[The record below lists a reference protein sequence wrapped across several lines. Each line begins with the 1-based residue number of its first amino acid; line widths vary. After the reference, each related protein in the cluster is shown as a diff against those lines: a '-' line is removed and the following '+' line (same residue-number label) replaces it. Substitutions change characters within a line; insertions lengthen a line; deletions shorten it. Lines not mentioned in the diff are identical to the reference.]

1 MHRRTPPGGHCGTEE
16 PSRWPQSGGW
26 SCRSLGFEL
35 QSPKPRGSRNPTA
48 AKRKARW
55 GPGRAQGRGD
65 VPWGPA
71 PPPAPLRK
79 NQPGLPSW
87 RDTGPGPASPAC
99 LTRPLPQGRT
109 WENTQGLEGAVLQ
122 ASTVP
127 GPSTGSSQGLCDLRT
142 YFSSSE
148 SARPVAADKRASAA
162 PPGLPGNPADP
173 GPVGSGKGVA
183 GRQRGE
189 RRILVPPQIL
199 GRCHDWLKG
208 SEPLVCQPSGQRRPK
223 TRRVLPGSPAGPPGA
238 QHWFP
243 GANSLRWLQRGPAAL
258 CPPGTAPVSPESK
271 EDSFSEKRRRR
282 HICKEG
288 RNPRKTW
295 SLEPRPHKGAGRGGG
310 GRAGPQADRSLWGRL
325 RGWRVAASV
334 TVIGNSGQAG
344 IQQLLG
350 PLRPVPILGPLFR
363 AEVHPGSSA
372 PGPCCPLLPTSRGR
386 CRRAGATSSQG
397 HHPAR
402 QDQDLSQD
410 H

>member
-1 MHRRTPPGGHCGTEE
+1 MELQVSGLRAAK
-16 PSRWPQSGGW
+16 PQSYGEPGDETEPGDK
-26 SCRSLGFEL
+26 RS
-35 QSPKPRGSRNPTA
+35 
-48 AKRKARW
+48 
-55 GPGRAQGRGD
+55 
-65 VPWGPA
+65 
-71 PPPAPLRK
+71 
-79 NQPGLPSW
+79 
-87 RDTGPGPASPAC
+87 
-99 LTRPLPQGRT
+99 
-109 WENTQGLEGAVLQ
+109 LEGAETQ
-122 ASTVP
+122 QKP
-127 GPSTGSSQGLCDLRT
+127 RERP
-142 YFSSSE
+142 E

-183 GRQRGE
+183 GRQRVE

-223 TRRVLPGSPAGPPGA
+223 TRRVLLGSPAGPPGA

-271 EDSFSEKRRRR
+271 EDSFSEKKRR

-325 RGWRVAASV
+325 QGWRVAASV

-372 PGPCCPLLPTSRGR
+372 PRALLSPPPHFQGQMQTSWGHQLTGPPSCQAGPGPLPGSLRTARATFGSGQKLLSNPDGCSLPFPSNDPLATEGTPVAPRPA
-386 CRRAGATSSQG
+386 AGS
-397 HHPAR
+397 
-402 QDQDLSQD
+402 
-410 H
+410 